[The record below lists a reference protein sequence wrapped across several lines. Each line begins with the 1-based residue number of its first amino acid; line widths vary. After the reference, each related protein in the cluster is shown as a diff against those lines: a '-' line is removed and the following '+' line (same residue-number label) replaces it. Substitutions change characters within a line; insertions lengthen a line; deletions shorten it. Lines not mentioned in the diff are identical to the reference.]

1 MGAEKFV
8 KKLFG
13 ENDVEMVLHRL
24 DRLTL
29 DESRATAAQTL
40 EVVHGLVMNLKE
52 VMSGERVVLLF
63 AMYPPPTLYLVRSRS
78 VEIRHPESSRSV
90 YF

>member
-13 ENDVEMVLHRL
+13 ENDVEIVLHRL

-29 DESRATAAQTL
+29 DESRATGAQTL
-40 EVVHGLVMNLKE
+40 EVVHGLVKNLRE
-52 VMSGERVVLLF
+52 VMSGERILLCL
-63 AMYPPPTLYLVRSRS
+63 PCTVC
-78 VEIRHPESSRSV
+78 
-90 YF
+90 

>member
-1 MGAEKFV
+1 LGTEKFV

-29 DESRATAAQTL
+29 DESRATAVQTL
-40 EVVHGLVMNLKE
+40 KVVHGLVKNLRQ

-63 AMYPPPTLYLVRSRS
+63 AIYSPPNVYLVRSRS
-78 VEIRHPESSRSV
+78 INV
-90 YF
+90 